1 MKFAK
6 NGLFRKSSILKKE
19 IAYHVIVSPV
29 FLLALEIL
37 GEGVVP
43 VDVLDVGNGGVILK

>member
-6 NGLFRKSSILKKE
+6 NGLFRKSSKLKNE